1 MNNYAYLIKAK
12 AKATEAK
19 NLFCWFSAKSD
30 SRAERRI
37 LDILEDAE
45 INVGRGANHQL
56 PIRTNWFIVDD
67 LPEEGV
73 LDDTWCDRYEPG
85 EDGLSWQKI
94 AAPVPAEP
102 EVSNEPVANP
112 PVSKNDEE
120 DYSANEDALFNLAE
134 MPFRTQL
141 LAQYMADERH
151 VYHIS
156 IPHRD
161 RLSLMEMDTENHAIQ
176 NLILAAEN
184 VPEIKKYDI
193 PGL

>member
-73 LDDTWCDRYEPG
+73 LDDTWCDRYELG

-112 PVSKNDEE
+112 L
-120 DYSANEDALFNLAE
+120 SARMMKRTIRPMKMPCSTWLKCLSARSCLPSTWPTIAMFITLA
-134 MPFRTQL
+134 FRTVTAFL
-141 LAQYMADERH
+141 
-151 VYHIS
+151 
-156 IPHRD
+156 
-161 RLSLMEMDTENHAIQ
+161 
-176 NLILAAEN
+176 
-184 VPEIKKYDI
+184 
-193 PGL
+193 